1 MLGHPDVTS
10 GDHAGHSGHTT
21 FPSSLRNLEVR
32 ELLQAI
38 AALHL
43 DGLLTDAECRSKRQ
57 LLTAQL

>member
-1 MLGHPDVTS
+1 MLGHSDVPS
-10 GDHAGHSGHTT
+10 GHHAGHSGDAT
-21 FPSSLRNLEVR
+21 FPSLLRGLEVS

>member
-1 MLGHPDVTS
+1 MLGHPDVPS
-10 GDHAGHSGHTT
+10 GDPAGHAS
-21 FPSSLRNLEVR
+21 FPSSLRGVEVR